1 MLGSNVFSSRSTR
14 CSLDCMPAPPP
25 PSERLTR
32 EPGWMTHARVPNPEE
47 LSTDQ
52 LRAKNLAKHYARFR
66 QQGPPWVRVLNAC
79 RYKCK
84 NGMHLGPDLAWI
96 RTELDAEKGKETA
109 IVEARPAL
117 VVASPAAKPIPPL
130 RAPPPP
136 PAQPLALTDPEP
148 PRTQDV
154 AVQTTMTRSWAIGWE
169 YCGSVGDRG
178 LYWWHWPSRS
188 GFFVHSPGQWH
199 RYHWL
204 VSGHPRYYWVM
215 MTSDTVWDDSPG
227 FVEDEFIGF
236 CGSSRSRQ
244 SEELSKV
251 MR

>member
-66 QQGPPWVRVLNAC
+66 QRGPPWVRVLNAC
-79 RYKCK
+79 RYKYK

-96 RTELDAEKGKETA
+96 RTELEAEKGKETA
-109 IVEARPAL
+109 IVVARPAL
-117 VVASPAAKPIPPL
+117 VVASPAAKPNPPL
-130 RAPPPP
+130 RAPPPPP
-136 PAQPLALTDPEP
+136 PAQPLALTDSEP
-148 PRTQDV
+148 LRPQDM
-154 AVQTTMTRSWAIGWE
+154 AVQTTMTRSWTIGWE
-169 YCGSVGDRG
+169 YCRGVDDRG
-178 LYWWHWPSRS
+178 PYWWHWPSRS
-188 GFFVHSPGQWH
+188 GFFVHNPGQWH

-204 VSGHPRYYWVM
+204 VSGHPRYYWVL
-215 MTSDTVWDDSPG
+215 MTSDTAWDDSPG
-227 FVEDEFIGF
+227 FVEHEFIG
-236 CGSSRSRQ
+236 
-244 SEELSKV
+244 SE
-251 MR
+251 